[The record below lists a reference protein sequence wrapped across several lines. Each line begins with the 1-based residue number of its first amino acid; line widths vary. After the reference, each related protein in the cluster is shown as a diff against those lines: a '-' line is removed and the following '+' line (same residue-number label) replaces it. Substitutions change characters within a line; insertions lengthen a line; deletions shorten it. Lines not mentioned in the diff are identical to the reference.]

1 MNKYF
6 KYIVILVG
14 SIVWSLT
21 MFRSGLMINN
31 NIGFFG
37 ANGHDGIWHLT
48 IISSLSKGNLNM
60 PVFSGEIIKNY
71 HVGYDV
77 FVAMLHRLTT
87 IDISVLYFQVLPFV
101 FSFLIGLLVYHFV
114 LNWKKDEASAVWATL
129 FTYFSG
135 SLGFLVTLY
144 KDGLVSGESVFWSQ
158 QALST
163 LVNPPYAMSLVFIL
177 LGLVALQNKKTLLS
191 IIFFGLLLQI
201 KAYSAILV
209 LAGLF
214 IVSVY
219 SYLKN
224 KSTFYLKVFLG
235 SLIINV
241 VLLFSVKNDSVSIFE
256 FMPFWFLETMMSYS
270 DRLGIEKYY
279 SAMTNYK
286 LGDVY
291 FKLIASYSVAFVI
304 FVVGNLGIRLFSIKY
319 YFDLLRKKVKVDEF
333 NVFITTILLVSLA
346 IPMLFIQKGT
356 PWNTIQFFY
365 YFQFFVGILAGISFN
380 QIISKLKNNSKYI
393 VYAVMFL
400 IFVINSYVTLQHY
413 LPKMPQAVISKEEF
427 EALNFLKQSAKG
439 ITLTYPFDQYRS
451 KEALKKPPRPVY
463 LYEST
468 GYVSY
473 YGDTTTFLSDEVNLN
488 IMGYNWKE
496 RREKVLEFFESSDPT
511 FSKKFLEDNN
521 ISYLYLTRDNPNMYG
536 VTLKLSPGDI
546 NLETIFENTK
556 VTIYRYKEESI

>member
-48 IISSLSKGNLNM
+48 IINSLSKGNLNM

-71 HVGYDV
+71 HIGYDV

-101 FSFLIGLLVYHFV
+101 FSFLIGLLVYQFV

-191 IIFFGLLLQI
+191 IIFFGLLLQV

-214 IVSVY
+214 VVSVY

-291 FKLIASYSVAFVI
+291 VKLIASYSVAFVI

-319 YFDLLRKKVKVDEF
+319 YFDMLRKKVKVDEF

-451 KEALKKPPRPVY
+451 KEALKNPPRSVY

-488 IMGYNWKE
+488 IMGYDWKE
-496 RREKVLEFFESSDPT
+496 RREKVLEFFESNDPT